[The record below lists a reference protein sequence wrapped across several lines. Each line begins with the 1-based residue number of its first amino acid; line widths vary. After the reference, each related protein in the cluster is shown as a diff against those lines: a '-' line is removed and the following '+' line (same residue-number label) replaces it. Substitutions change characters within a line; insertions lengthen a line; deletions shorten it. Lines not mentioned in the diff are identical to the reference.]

1 MGKGQDFSAEEIEFL
16 VQCFMKGL
24 SNKDIREE
32 IQEETGLPPRSA
44 RSVGKIRKIYEAVKE
59 AYEQKFYEAAKEKL
73 EGHLREMAEKAMEGE
88 AGSSIRQAIDI
99 VEHMARGLRP
109 VYDERTGKIMYE
121 TWLEF

>member
-73 EGHLREMAEKAMEGE
+73 EGHLREMAEKAIEGE
-88 AGSSIRQAIDI
+88 AGLNIRQAIDI

-109 VYDERTGKIMYE
+109 IYDEKTGEISYE